1 MSTNLDLRTAAY
13 GALLLRV
20 ASGVLFLLHGLY
32 LKVFIFT
39 MPGTVAFYESIGLPG
54 AFAWLTVAGE
64 IAGGVMLILGVHVR
78 LASTWLIAILL
89 GAVWAHSG
97 NGWLFTG
104 AGGGYE
110 YPLFWAAAQAAIL
123 LLGPGALALPVSLFG
138 RKVPA
143 GRPALA

>member
-1 MSTNLDLRTAAY
+1 MSATPDARAAAY

-20 ASGVLFLLHGLY
+20 ASGLLFLLHGLS

-64 IAGGVMLILGVHVR
+64 IAGGLLLVLGVHVR

-89 GAVWAHSG
+89 GALWVHSG

-110 YPLFWAAAQAAIL
+110 YPLFWAVVQGAIL
-123 LLGPGALALPVSLFG
+123 LLGPGAYALPVSLLG
-138 RKVPA
+138 RKA
-143 GRPALA
+143 ATARPAVA